1 MNEPTRVCTHNLEV
15 LKTRSFSS
23 PVNWD
28 SGGSSDA
35 GSGVRVPDS
44 THTQAH
50 TGTHPGSLCCFGE
63 FLTPLQ
69 LLLSPM
75 SMITAVSDS
84 HSISGGKSGNLK
96 NHFDTSSSL
105 IAFGEAG
112 LLFPSQ

>member
-44 THTQAH
+44 RSASEQN
-50 TGTHPGSLCCFGE
+50 
-63 FLTPLQ
+63 TPF
-69 LLLSPM
+69 
-75 SMITAVSDS
+75 I
-84 HSISGGKSGNLK
+84 HSV
-96 NHFDTSSSL
+96 
-105 IAFGEAG
+105 
-112 LLFPSQ
+112 

>member
-1 MNEPTRVCTHNLEV
+1 MGRGHLVKGHTH
-15 LKTRSFSS
+15 THTH
-23 PVNWD
+23 
-28 SGGSSDA
+28 
-35 GSGVRVPDS
+35 